1 MKRALRLLIVLG
13 GLATAG
19 ALASGPAPAP
29 TGKAAGPLERP
40 ALVSAQARRQVLLD
54 VALAGERLVVVGE
67 RGIVL
72 LSDDTGATWRQAK
85 VPVSV
90 TLTAVRFVNAK
101 TGWAVGHY
109 GAVLKTDDAGESWTL
124 QLDGVRA
131 AELALAAAKDR
142 AAKAPADDTKA
153 AAYVAEAE
161 RLVSDGPDKPFLDL
175 FFESETAGFVLGAY
189 NLIFRTEDG
198 GKSWAPWMDR
208 VENPKVLH
216 LYALRPANGA
226 LYMAGEQGLLLKSTD
241 GGQRFAKVESP
252 YAGSF
257 FSLLPLPSGEV
268 LAAGLRG
275 NAWVLET
282 TGKWRKVEPAP
293 PVNIT
298 SSILG
303 PDGKIYLTNFA
314 GQVWVSEDG
323 AKSIHPLPLP
333 SLPPLTR
340 FLPLKNGALAL
351 SLQGLIPLP
360 PGGAAPPAG
369 DSAHSGGAR

>member
-1 MKRALRLLIVLG
+1 MKRVPRLLLALAGLG
-13 GLATAG
+13 AAG
-19 ALASGPAPAP
+19 ALLAAPA
-29 TGKAAGPLERP
+29 AAPASRAAEPLQRP
-40 ALVSAQARRQVLLD
+40 ALVSEHARRQVLLD
-54 VALAGERLVVVGE
+54 VTRAGERLVVVGE

-72 LSDDTGATWRQAK
+72 LSDDSGATWRQAK

-90 TLTAVRFVNAK
+90 TLTAVRFVNSK

-124 QLDGVRA
+124 QLDGVKTA
-131 AELALAAAKDR
+131 GLALADAK
-142 AAKAPADDTKA
+142 AKAEKAPAGDSKA

-161 RLVSDGPDKPFLDL
+161 RLVTDGPDKPFLDL
-175 FFESETAGFVLGAY
+175 WFENETTGFVLGAY

-198 GKSWAPWMDR
+198 GKSWMPWMDR
-208 VENPKVLH
+208 IENPKVLH
-216 LYALRPANGA
+216 LYALRPAGGA

-241 GGQRFAKVESP
+241 GGQRFAKLESP

-257 FSLLPLPSGEV
+257 FSLLPLPSGEL

-282 TGKWRKVEPAP
+282 SGKWRKVEPAP

-298 SSILG
+298 SSLLG

-323 AKSIHPLPLP
+323 ARSIHPLPLP
-333 SLPPLTR
+333 PLPPLTR

-360 PGGAAPPAG
+360 AGGPPAP
-369 DSAHSGGAR
+369 DAAHAGGAR